1 MKAQCPEQGCGSW
14 IQTEDKATLDALLAD
29 HVEKNH
35 GSVEQRHA
43 KTLKKLR
50 EEIGNVLAGTRM
62 AKSKARELYN
72 EVSDLLKAPRAQ
84 EEIIDAGNSSV
95 SVHETLH
102 VDSQSSAIENGGDVP
117 ATERGIREETGA

>member
-1 MKAQCPEQGCGSW
+1 MKAQCPEKGCGSW

-35 GSVEQRHA
+35 GSVEQRHM

-62 AKSKARELYN
+62 SKSKARELYN

-102 VDSQSSAIENGGDVP
+102 ADSQSSAP
-117 ATERGIREETGA
+117 ETGRYLPAPELGTGQTTGT